1 VDPSLSLSVAS
12 QFGIFFSGVP
22 PVVSKT
28 DTGTRMGGNS
38 EKKVVY
44 EVCGDVFLGISF
56 ICNVALVEFV
66 EL

>member
-1 VDPSLSLSVAS
+1 MPLSVAS

-22 PVVSKT
+22 PVVPKT
-28 DTGTRMGGNS
+28 DPGTRMRRDG

-44 EVCGDVFLGISF
+44 EVCGNIFLGISF